1 MFNLSEYN
9 KYDHCLAGYL
19 PWAALVAPG
28 VILNK
33 DGSFMR
39 CARFR
44 GPDLESATEAELI
57 ALCAR
62 LNDILRRFGSGWALF
77 FEAARYEAKDYPNSG
92 FPDPLSG
99 LIDEERKAA
108 FEEEKSSYFES
119 RYVLTLMWLPP
130 ADNTRLAEGLFFER
144 PDRGAIDQK
153 SDTSYLES
161 FYGTSSGFFD
171 LLAGLMPEFDLLEGA
186 ELLTFLHGT
195 ISTNNHPVAVP
206 ETPIYLDALLPDE
219 DLTGG
224 LSPMLGEHHMQTITV
239 RGFPGSSTP
248 GLLDG
253 LNHLGIS
260 YRWVTRFIPMDKAA
274 ANKELAK
281 YRRQWFA
288 KRKGIGAILKEAMT
302 NEASSLVDTDAD
314 NKALDADAALQELGA
329 DFVSYGYFTATVT
342 VMDKDLECLKLKT
355 REIIRVING
364 RGFVTIA
371 ETLNGV
377 EAWLGSLPGHVYANV
392 RQPLLHSL
400 NLCHLL
406 PLSAIW
412 AGPEK
417 NNHLNGPVLFQA
429 KAEGNTPFRL
439 SLHQGDVGHTL
450 IVGPTGAGKS
460 VLLAFMALQFRRYE
474 NSQVFI
480 FDKGGSARASILGL
494 GGHYH
499 GLNLDGDLA
508 FQPLAEIDRP
518 DKLAWGLEWTLS
530 LLIHENVVITPEVKQ
545 HIWSA
550 LENLKEAPRSERTL
564 TGLSLLLQDNELKQ
578 ALQPYLIT
586 GPFGQLLDGD
596 QDNLTLSDIQC
607 FEMEELMETA
617 GAVLPV
623 LTYLFHRLEEQFGG
637 SPTLLILDEAWLF
650 LDNVHF
656 AEQIRE
662 WLKTLRK
669 KNVSVIFATQS
680 LSDIQNSKIAPVI
693 MESCPTRIYLPN
705 ASALEPLSLETYQ
718 KFGLNDRQI
727 QIISQMTPKR
737 DYYVTTP
744 EGNRRFDLELGPLAL
759 AFVGAS
765 TPEDHQIMDGILQE
779 YGTEN
784 FAANLLAAKG
794 LSWAADLFTPSSNS
808 RETS

>member
-9 KYDHCLAGYL
+9 KKTTPLADYL
-19 PWAALVAPG
+19 PWAALVGPG

-39 CARFR
+39 CAHFW
-44 GPDLESATEAELI
+44 GPDLESATEAELV

-77 FEAARYEAKDYPNSG
+77 FEAARSPAKDYPDSI
-92 FPDPLSG
+92 FPDRLSE
-99 LIDEERKAA
+99 LVDAERKAA
-108 FEEEKSSYFES
+108 FETEDYFES
-119 RYVLTLMWLPP
+119 RYMLSLLWLPP
-130 ADNTRLAEGLFFER
+130 EDKTQIAESLFFER
-144 PDRGAIDQK
+144 SDEGAAHQK
-153 SDTSYLES
+153 ANSSSLER
-161 FYGTSSGFFD
+161 FYSASSAFFD
-171 LLAGLMPEFDLLEGA
+171 LLADLMPAFTVMDDGDVLA
-186 ELLTFLHGT
+186 FLHGT
-195 ISTNNHPVAVP
+195 ISTKLHPVCVP

-224 LSPMLGEHHMQTITV
+224 LSPMLGGHHMQTIAV

-253 LNHLGIS
+253 LNHLGIA
-260 YRWVTRFIPMDKAA
+260 YRWVTRFIPLDKAA
-274 ANKELAK
+274 ATRELTK

-288 KRKGIGAILKEAMT
+288 KRKGIGAIIREAMT
-302 NEASSLVDTDAD
+302 NEASALVDTDAD
-314 NKALDADAALQELGA
+314 NKALDADMALQELGS
-329 DFVSYGYFTATVT
+329 DFVAYGYFTACVT
-342 VMDKDLECLKLKT
+342 VMDKDPENLKLKV
-355 REIIRVING
+355 REITRVING
-364 RGFVTIA
+364 RGFVTIT
-371 ETLNGV
+371 ESLNGV

-412 AGPEK
+412 AGPIK
-417 NNHLNGPVLFQA
+417 NHHLKAPVLLQA

-439 SLHQGDVGHTL
+439 SLHQGDVGHCL

-460 VLLAFMALQFRRYE
+460 VLLSFMALQFRRYE
-474 NSQVFI
+474 QSQVFI

-494 GGHYH
+494 DGCYH
-499 GLNLDGDLA
+499 ALRVAGDLA

-518 DKLAWGLEWTLS
+518 DEISWAQEWALS
-530 LLIHENVVITPEVKQ
+530 LLTHENLMITPEVKQ

-550 LENLKEAPRSERTL
+550 LENLKDAPREERTL
-564 TGLSLLLQDNELKQ
+564 TGLSMLLQDNNLKQ

-586 GPFGQLLDGD
+586 GPYGQLLDGD
-596 QDNLTLSDIQC
+596 QDHLTLTDIQC
-607 FEMEELMETA
+607 FEMEELMESK

-623 LTYLFHRLEEQFGG
+623 LTYLFHRLEEKFDGRP
-637 SPTLLILDEAWLF
+637 SLLILDEAWLF
-650 LDNVHF
+650 LDNDYF

-662 WLKTLRK
+662 WLKVLRK

-680 LSDIQNSKIAPVI
+680 LADIQGSRIAPVI
-693 MESCPTRIYLPN
+693 AESCPTRIYLPN
-705 ASALEPLSLETYQ
+705 ARACEPLSLKTYQ

-744 EGNRRFDLELGPLAL
+744 DGNRRFDLELGEIAL
-759 AFVGAS
+759 SFAGAS
-765 TPEDHQIMDGILQE
+765 TADDHKVMDRIIQGQE
-779 YGTEN
+779 TTS
-784 FAANLLAAKG
+784 FAQQFLAAKG
-794 LSWAADLFTPSSNS
+794 LPWAAGLFPSSNIGDIS
-808 RETS
+808 

>member
-9 KYDHCLAGYL
+9 KKTNCLADYL
-19 PWAALVAPG
+19 PWAALIGPG
-28 VILNK
+28 VVLNK

-44 GPDLESATEAELI
+44 GPDLESATEAELV

-77 FEAARYEAKDYPNSG
+77 FEADRMSAKDYPVST

-99 LIDEERKAA
+99 LIDAERKAV
-108 FEEEKSSYFES
+108 FETEDYFES
-119 RYVLTLMWLPP
+119 RYVLSLLWLPP
-130 ADNTRLAEGLFFER
+130 EDKTRLAESLFFER
-144 PDRGAIDQK
+144 PDDGAVNQN
-153 SDTSYLES
+153 TNASYLES
-161 FYGTSSGFFD
+161 FYSASGGFFD
-171 LLAGLMPEFDLLEGA
+171 LLSDLMPEFAVMEDA

-195 ISTNNHPVAVP
+195 ISTKHHPITVP
-206 ETPIYLDALLPDE
+206 ETPIYLDALLPDD

-253 LNHLGIS
+253 LNHLGMR
-260 YRWVTRFIPMDKAA
+260 YRWVTRFIPMDKTAA
-274 ANKELAK
+274 TKELTK

-288 KRKGIGAILKEAMT
+288 KRKGIGSIIKEAMT
-302 NEASSLVDTDAD
+302 NEASPMVDTDAD
-314 NKALDADAALQELGA
+314 NKALDADAALQELGS

-342 VMDKDLECLKLKT
+342 VMDKDPETLKLKVRDIT
-355 REIIRVING
+355 RVING
-364 RGFVTIA
+364 RGFVTIT
-371 ETLNGV
+371 ETLNAV

-412 AGPEK
+412 AGPAK
-417 NNHLNGPVLFQA
+417 NHHLKAPALLQA

-460 VLLAFMALQFRRYE
+460 VLLSFIVLQFRRYE
-474 NSQVFI
+474 GAQIYI
-480 FDKGGSARASILGL
+480 FDKGGSARASVLGI
-494 GGHYH
+494 GGQYH
-499 GLNLDGDLA
+499 SLRVEGDLA

-518 DKLAWGLEWTLS
+518 DKISWASEWILS
-530 LLIHENVVITPEVKQ
+530 LLVHENVVITPEVKQ
-545 HIWSA
+545 FVWSA
-550 LENLKEAPRSERTL
+550 LENLKQAPREERTL
-564 TGLSLLLQDNELKQ
+564 TGLSLLLQDNDLKQ

-586 GPFGQLLDGD
+586 GPYGQLLDGD
-596 QDNLTLSDIQC
+596 RDTLTLTDIQC

-623 LTYLFHRLEEQFGG
+623 LTYLFHRLEETFDGRPG
-637 SPTLLILDEAWLF
+637 LLILDEAWLF

-656 AEQIRE
+656 AKQIRA

-693 MESCPTRIYLPN
+693 TESCSTRIYLPN
-705 ASALEPLSLETYQ
+705 ARACEPLSLKTYQ
-718 KFGLNDRQI
+718 QFGLNDRQI

-765 TPEDHQIMDGILQE
+765 TPEDHQLMDRIIRDQ
-779 YGTEN
+779 GTEH
-784 FAANLLAAKG
+784 FAKHFLQAKG
-794 LSWAADLFTPSSNS
+794 LSWAADLFPSLTTKEIS
-808 RETS
+808 

>member
-9 KYDHCLAGYL
+9 KTPHQLADYL
-19 PWAALVAPG
+19 PWAALVGPG
-28 VILNK
+28 VVLNK

-77 FEAARYEAKDYPNSG
+77 FEAARRQAKDYPDSV
-92 FPDPLSG
+92 FPDQLSQ
-99 LIDEERKAA
+99 LIDEERKAS
-108 FEEEKSSYFES
+108 FETGDSQYFES
-119 RYVLTLMWLPP
+119 RYVLSLMWLPP
-130 ADNTRLAEGLFFER
+130 EDKTRLAEDLFFER
-144 PDRGAIDQK
+144 PDHGDADQK

-161 FYGTSSGFFD
+161 FYGASSGFFD
-171 LLAGLMPEFDLLEGA
+171 LLADLMPAFDVLEDQ

-206 ETPIYLDALLPDE
+206 ETPIYLDALLPDD

-224 LSPMLGEHHMQTITV
+224 LSPMLGDHHMQTITV
-239 RGFPGSSTP
+239 RGFPGSSIP

-253 LNHLGIS
+253 LNHLGMS
-260 YRWVTRFIPMDKAA
+260 YRWVTRFIPMDKTTAT
-274 ANKELAK
+274 KELTK

-288 KRKGIGAILKEAMT
+288 KRKGIGSIIREAMT
-302 NEASSLVDTDAD
+302 NEASTLVDTDAD
-314 NKALDADAALQELGA
+314 NKALDADAALQELGS

-342 VMDKDLECLKLKT
+342 VMDKDSENLKLKV
-355 REIIRVING
+355 REITRVING
-364 RGFVTIA
+364 RGFVTIT

-417 NNHLNGPVLFQA
+417 NHHLKAPVLLQA

-439 SLHQGDVGHTL
+439 SLHQSDVGHTL

-474 NSQVFI
+474 HSQVFI

-499 GLNLDGDLA
+499 GLSVDGDLA
-508 FQPLAEIDRP
+508 FQPLAEINKP
-518 DKLAWGLEWTLS
+518 DKISWTSEWVLS
-530 LLIHENVVITPEVKQ
+530 LLVHENVSITPEVKQ
-545 HIWSA
+545 LVWSA
-550 LENLKEAPRSERTL
+550 LENLKQAPKQERTL

-596 QDNLTLSDIQC
+596 QDTLTLTDIQC

-623 LTYLFHRLEEQFGG
+623 LTYLFHRLEEKFGVKP
-637 SPTLLILDEAWLF
+637 SLLILDEAWLF
-650 LDNVHF
+650 LDNVYF

-680 LSDIQNSKIAPVI
+680 LADIQNSKIAPVI
-693 MESCPTRIYLPN
+693 TESCPTRIYLPN
-705 ASALEPLSLETYQ
+705 VRALEPLSLETYR

-744 EGNRRFDLELGPLAL
+744 DGNRRFDLELGPLAL
-759 AFVGAS
+759 AFAGAS
-765 TPEDHQIMDGILQE
+765 TPEDHKLMDKIILEQ
-779 YGTEN
+779 GTAH
-784 FAANLLAAKG
+784 FAKHFLQAKG
-794 LSWAADLFTPSSNS
+794 LPWAADLFTPSSNTG
-808 RETS
+808 ETS